1 MWVIAG
7 KESIHIH
14 RISGRYFIGI
24 LIIVIGIIALLNN
37 FGLVNISFSYLVSLL
52 WPLLLGIAGINFIV
66 NRRDIPGIVTGSL
79 LIALGV
85 MFLGRNAG
93 FFDINMQKFWQGFWP
108 IIIIL
113 IGVSLLSKNKS
124 NSSGHLAI
132 MGAVEKNNAGWELES
147 ADYLALMGGIELDI
161 RQATFREREINLG
174 LSAIM
179 GGITVIVPEDVAVT
193 CKGTAAMGGIDLLG
207 RESGGIVG
215 SATMQSGDLQSADK
229 ILNLNCLSILGGIEI
244 KR

>member
-1 MWVIAG
+1 MQ
-7 KESIHIH
+7 K
-14 RISGRYFIGI
+14 ISGRYLMGI
-24 LIIVIGIIALLNN
+24 LIIVIGMIALINN
-37 FGLVNISFSYLVSLL
+37 IGLVNISFSYLVSLL

-85 MFLGRNAG
+85 VFLGYNAG
-93 FFDINMQKFWQGFWP
+93 FWHINMQNFWQGFWP
-108 IIIIL
+108 VVIIL
-113 IGVSLLSKNKS
+113 IGVSLLGKNKF

-147 ADYLALMGGIELDI
+147 AEYVALMGGIELDI
-161 RQATFREREINLG
+161 RQATFSDREINLG
-174 LSAIM
+174 LSVIM

-193 CKGTAAMGGIDLLG
+193 CEGTAVLGGIDLMG
-207 RESGGIVG
+207 RGSGGIVG

>member
-1 MWVIAG
+1 MQ
-7 KESIHIH
+7 K
-14 RISGRYFIGI
+14 ISGRYLIGI
-24 LIIVIGIIALLNN
+24 LIIVIGMIALLNN

-85 MFLGRNAG
+85 VFLGNNAG
-93 FFDINMQKFWQGFWP
+93 FWHINMQNFWQGFWP
-108 IIIIL
+108 VVIIL
-113 IGVSLLSKNKS
+113 IGVSLLGKNKS

-147 ADYLALMGGIELDI
+147 AEYVALMGGIELDI
-161 RQATFREREINLG
+161 RQATFSDREINLG
-174 LSAIM
+174 LSVIM

-193 CKGTAAMGGIDLLG
+193 CEGTAVLGGIDLMG
-207 RESGGIVG
+207 RGSGGIVG
-215 SATMQSGDLQSADK
+215 NASMQSGDLQSADK
-229 ILNLNCLSILGGIEI
+229 IVHLNCLCILGGIEI

>member
-1 MWVIAG
+1 MQ
-7 KESIHIH
+7 K
-14 RISGRYFIGI
+14 ISGRYLIGI
-24 LIIVIGIIALLNN
+24 LIIVIGMIALLNN

-85 MFLGRNAG
+85 VFLGNNAG
-93 FFDINMQKFWQGFWP
+93 FWHINMQNFWQGFWP
-108 IIIIL
+108 VVIIL
-113 IGVSLLSKNKS
+113 IGVSLLGKNKS

-147 ADYLALMGGIELDI
+147 AEYVALMGGIELDI
-161 RQATFREREINLG
+161 RQATFSDREINLG
-174 LSAIM
+174 LSVIM
-179 GGITVIVPEDVAVT
+179 GGITVIVPEDAAVT
-193 CKGTAAMGGIDLLG
+193 CEGTAVLGGIDLMG
-207 RESGGIVG
+207 RGSGGIVG
-215 SATMQSGDLQSADK
+215 NASMQSGDLQSADK
-229 ILNLNCLSILGGIEI
+229 IVHLNCLCILGGIEI

>member
-1 MWVIAG
+1 MQ
-7 KESIHIH
+7 K
-14 RISGRYFIGI
+14 ISGRYLAGI
-24 LIIVIGIIALLNN
+24 LIIVIGVIALLDN
-37 FGLVNISFSYLVSLL
+37 FGMVDVSFTYLVSLL

-108 IIIIL
+108 VIIIL

-174 LSAIM
+174 LSAMM

-229 ILNLNCLSILGGIEI
+229 ILNLNCFCILGGIEI

>member
-1 MWVIAG
+1 MQ
-7 KESIHIH
+7 K
-14 RISGRYFIGI
+14 ISGRYLIGI
-24 LIIVIGIIALLNN
+24 LIIVIGMIALLNN

-85 MFLGRNAG
+85 VFLGNNAG
-93 FFDINMQKFWQGFWP
+93 FWHINMQNFWQGFWP
-108 IIIIL
+108 VVIIL
-113 IGVSLLSKNKS
+113 IGVSLLGKNKS

-147 ADYLALMGGIELDI
+147 AEYVALMGGIELDI
-161 RQATFREREINLG
+161 RQATFSDREINLG
-174 LSAIM
+174 LSVIM
-179 GGITVIVPEDVAVT
+179 GGITVIVPEGVAVT
-193 CKGTAAMGGIDLLG
+193 CEGTAVLGGIDLMG
-207 RESGGIVG
+207 RGSGGLVG
-215 SATMQSGDLQSADK
+215 NASMHNGDLQSADK
-229 ILNLNCLSILGGIEI
+229 IVHLNCLCILGGIEI